1 MLLGEMLVQKNV
13 LSDGELQQ
21 FLSQAKTEGK
31 MLGEILVNSGI
42 ITKEQL
48 FEFLQ
53 EQGFLKRRPS

>member
-31 MLGEILVNSGI
+31 MLG
-42 ITKEQL
+42 
-48 FEFLQ
+48 
-53 EQGFLKRRPS
+53 